1 MAISVLEKSKGIL
14 NLISKPIQGH
24 HEWPFFFKPMK
35 TTQSY
40 SPKVSIEVEKLEAL
54 IKICDQ
60 AINHSIQTETFINHN
75 PHVHARELRKAL
87 STITAGLKAQ
97 TKQWI
102 CLTSRAGDLT
112 EELDEIN
119 QEDKKRYMPD
129 QEINFLHDIIDE
141 YVLEAEK
148 CFNYEPN
155 DEEMS
160 DSYGYTAKERSDQ
173 AWQQKMEAKG

>member
-1 MAISVLEKSKGIL
+1 
-14 NLISKPIQGH
+14 
-24 HEWPFFFKPMK
+24 MK
-35 TTQSY
+35 TSKNY

-54 IKICDQ
+54 LKTCTN
-60 AINHSIQTETFINHN
+60 AINHSVQTEVFITHN

-87 STITAGLKAQ
+87 KTVEAELKAQ

-102 CLTSRAGDLT
+102 CLTGRAGDLT

-160 DSYGYTAKERSDQ
+160 DSYGYTAKERDAQ